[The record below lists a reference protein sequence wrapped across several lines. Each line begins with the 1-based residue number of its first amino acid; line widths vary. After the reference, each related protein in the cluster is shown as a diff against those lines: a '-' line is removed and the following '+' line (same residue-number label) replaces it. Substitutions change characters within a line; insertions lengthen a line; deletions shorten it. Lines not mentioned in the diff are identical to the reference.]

1 MSSGVVA
8 IGLYVIIAGFG
19 SVGAWLIGL
28 AVEAR
33 SSQAVSLIVFL
44 ALFSGALILAWPIAT
59 RLTEKLLGKEPAPDE
74 GGAKRRL

>member
-8 IGLYVIIAGFG
+8 IGLYVIFAGLG
-19 SVGAWLIGL
+19 SVGAWAIGL

-44 ALFSGALILAWPIAT
+44 VLFFGAMIVAWPIAA
-59 RLTEKLLGKEPAPDE
+59 RLTEKLLGEDPVLDE
-74 GGAKRRL
+74 DGAKQPR